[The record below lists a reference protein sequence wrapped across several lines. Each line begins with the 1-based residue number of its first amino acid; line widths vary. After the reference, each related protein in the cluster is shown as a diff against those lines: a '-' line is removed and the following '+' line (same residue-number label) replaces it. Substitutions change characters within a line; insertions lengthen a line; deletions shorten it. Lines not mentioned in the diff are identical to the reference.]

1 MKDPS
6 EVPFFPQLCDE
17 NTWLA
22 PSYDNY
28 GRSVVIY
35 HEILCHCI
43 SWICWKDRISRLNSH
58 RAQQHQMH
66 TTEASGPNSQHTPK
80 HDGNTPSHHLGKP
93 VYIWSYPFLISSND
107 YQQIEMGETKTKS
120 RETKTKSPVDF
131 FGVSF
136 FAFLLS
142 ILRSILKSD
151 RRKEISRNHYVS
163 FQAHF
168 FASSRYHRILQS

>member
-17 NTWLA
+17 NTWLT

-35 HEILCHCI
+35 HEILCC
-43 SWICWKDRISRLNSH
+43 KDRISRLNSH

-93 VYIWSYPFLISSND
+93 VYIWSYPFLKLVMI
-107 YQQIEMGETKTKS
+107 TS
-120 RETKTKSPVDF
+120 RSRWERQKQSLERQKQS
-131 FGVSF
+131 
-136 FAFLLS
+136 
-142 ILRSILKSD
+142 LRSIFLAFPFL
-151 RRKEISRNHYVS
+151 RS
-163 FQAHF
+163 FSPF
-168 FASSRYHRILQS
+168 FVRS